1 MEKILASS
9 KCDPSLNAN
18 PRSNLT
24 WENTFLVLLRLL
36 FKQFPA
42 IDAKSGH
49 TLERA
54 RTRNKIVKTIN
65 TSSLPAPT
73 G

>member
-1 MEKILASS
+1 
-9 KCDPSLNAN
+9 
-18 PRSNLT
+18 
-24 WENTFLVLLRLL
+24 VLFSEEDLH
-36 FKQFPA
+36 KKNEDGV
-42 IDAKSGH
+42 DAKSGH

-54 RTRNKIVKTIN
+54 RTRSKIVKTIN